1 MTLDPFLG
9 FLCYVLGTKLGGV
22 LLFRMCFGKGVWL
35 FVSCSGG
42 CLIAAAPQQHH
53 SSSSS
58 SHQQQHQQQAAAGSS
73 RQAAAGSRRQLQ
85 AAAGSSR
92 QQQTPAEAAAGSG
105 TADTSRHQQR
115 QQQAAA
121 SSSRQRQ
128 AAAKLQFYSRVSEV
142 TLGPFLGF
150 LCYVLGT
157 KLGGVLLFR
166 MCFEKGVWLFVSCF
180 GGCLI
185 AAAAP
190 QQQQQPPAAAPAAGS
205 SRQAAAGS
213 RVAEVTLGLFLGF
226 LCYVLGT
233 KLGGVLLFRMCFE
246 KGVWLFVAAASSSR
260 QRQAAAKLQFYSR
273 GFRSDVRPFFGVP
286 LLRFGYEIRW
296 CFAVSDVFRKGCL
309 AVCFLLWRLFDCSS
323 TTAAPAAAAAPAAG
337 SSREQQAGSRRQP
350 QAAAGSSRQQQAAAD
365 TSRGSSRQRHSRH
378 QQRQQQAA
386 ASSSRQRQAA
396 AKLQFYSRV
405 SEVTLGP
412 FLGFLCYVLGTKL
425 GGVLLFR
432 MCFEKGVWLFV
443 SCFGGCLI
451 ASADPGRRKGERA
464 RE

>member
-1 MTLDPFLG
+1 M
-9 FLCYVLGTKLGGV
+9 
-22 LLFRMCFGKGVWL
+22 
-35 FVSCSGG
+35 
-42 CLIAAAPQQHH
+42 
-53 SSSSS
+53 
-58 SHQQQHQQQAAAGSS
+58 
-73 RQAAAGSRRQLQ
+73 
-85 AAAGSSR
+85 
-92 QQQTPAEAAAGSG
+92 
-105 TADTSRHQQR
+105 
-115 QQQAAA
+115 
-121 SSSRQRQ
+121 
-128 AAAKLQFYSRVSEV
+128 

-185 AAAAP
+185 AAAP
-190 QQQQQPPAAAPAAGS
+190 QQHQQP
-205 SRQAAAGS
+205 
-213 RVAEVTLGLFLGF
+213 
-226 LCYVLGT
+226 
-233 KLGGVLLFRMCFE
+233 
-246 KGVWLFVAAASSSR
+246 
-260 QRQAAAKLQFYSR
+260 
-273 GFRSDVRPFFGVP
+273 
-286 LLRFGYEIRW
+286 
-296 CFAVSDVFRKGCL
+296 
-309 AVCFLLWRLFDCSS
+309 
-323 TTAAPAAAAAPAAG
+323 AAAAPAAG

-451 ASADPGRRKGERA
+451 AAAPQQ
-464 RE
+464 